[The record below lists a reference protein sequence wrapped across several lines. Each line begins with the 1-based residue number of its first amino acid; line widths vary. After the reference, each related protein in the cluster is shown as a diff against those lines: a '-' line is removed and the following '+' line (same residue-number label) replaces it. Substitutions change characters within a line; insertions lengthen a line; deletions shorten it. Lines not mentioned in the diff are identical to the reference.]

1 MRRGKEKAAE
11 GELPEKITNV
21 LNKKTESEAQRG
33 DSKVPDEAPTPPK
46 ATDAGSGVQE
56 AEVTGKVQE
65 TGGVRLE
72 NTFSEQRFGNAECLQ
87 NGKLPENERPLKNKK
102 DMAEK
107 KENIYENQEDVM
119 KKLPEHEGPQHKLHH
134 HIKVII

>member
-1 MRRGKEKAAE
+1 M
-11 GELPEKITNV
+11 
-21 LNKKTESEAQRG
+21 
-33 DSKVPDEAPTPPK
+33 
-46 ATDAGSGVQE
+46 
-56 AEVTGKVQE
+56 TGKVQE
-65 TGGVRLE
+65 TGGIRLE

-119 KKLPEHEGPQHKLHH
+119 KKLPEHEGPKHKLHH